1 MYPYVLGLHNIV
13 RWIVLLAGVWSVFL
27 VWRGWLQRRQWTDAE
42 SRATRA
48 FVISLDVQVLLGILL
63 FAVFSPLTKQGFRD
77 IGAAMSDAPVRYFL
91 IEHPMIMLLAIASA
105 HIGAVQVRRA
115 ANDAERFQ
123 KASILYGLALAA
135 IAGFVPWARP
145 LLPSF

>member
-13 RWIVLLAGVWSVFL
+13 RWIVLIAGVWSVVL

-42 SRATRA
+42 ARATRA
-48 FVISLDVQVLLGILL
+48 FLGALDLQFLLGLLL
-63 FAVFSPLTKQGFRD
+63 FAVFSPLTRQGFRD
-77 IGAAMSDAPVRYFL
+77 MGAAMSDAPVRYFL
-91 IEHPMIMLLAIASA
+91 LEHPLIMLVAIASA

-115 ANDAERFQ
+115 TSDPERFQ
-123 KASILYGLALAA
+123 RASILYGLSLAA
-135 IAGFVPWARP
+135 VAGFIPWARP

>member
-48 FVISLDVQVLLGILL
+48 FVVSLDVQVLLGILL

>member
-13 RWIVLLAGVWSVFL
+13 RWIVLLAGVWSVIL
-27 VWRGWLQRRQWTDAE
+27 VWRGWLQRRQWTAAE

-48 FVISLDVQVLLGILL
+48 FAGALDLQFVLGILL
-63 FAVFSPLTKQGFRD
+63 FAVFSPLTRQGFRD
-77 IGAAMSDAPVRYFL
+77 IGAAMSDAPVRYFML
-91 IEHPMIMLLAIASA
+91 EHPLIMLVAIACA

-115 ANDAERFQ
+115 TSDAERFQ

-135 IAGFVPWARP
+135 IAGFIPWART
-145 LLPSF
+145 LIPSF

>member
-13 RWIVLLAGVWSVFL
+13 RWIVLIAGVWSVVL

-42 SRATRA
+42 ARATRA
-48 FVISLDVQVLLGILL
+48 FLGALDLQFLLGLLL
-63 FAVFSPLTKQGFRD
+63 FAVFRPLTRQGFRD
-77 IGAAMSDAPVRYFL
+77 MGAAMSDAPVRYFL
-91 IEHPMIMLLAIASA
+91 LEHPLIMLVAIASA

-115 ANDAERFQ
+115 TSDPERFQ
-123 KASILYGLALAA
+123 RASILYGLSLAA
-135 IAGFVPWARP
+135 VAGFIPWARP